1 MIKIAATYIFPGNH
15 PPLKN
20 GILICENNGKI
31 LEVVDTGGKISEQ
44 EHLEYYSGILVPG
57 FVNAHC
63 HLELSFLKNKITE
76 KKGIGNFI
84 GEINRLRNIE
94 TEKAEPEMQKADRR
108 MWASGIAAVGDV
120 SNSALSLETKKN
132 SKIYYHTFIE
142 AFGFHPARA
151 ERAVDLAQFVLHRF
165 RKKGLNA
172 SLVPHS
178 AYSVSQPL
186 FEKISENATAENS
199 ILSVHNQESNADKQ
213 FYSDGSGPIAHHL
226 QHNLGIDISHWK
238 PTGKSSLASVLSWLP
253 KKNPLLLVHNT
264 FTEKADIDE
273 LKKYRHLENTFF
285 VLCPNSNLY
294 IENHLPPLKLFR
306 EEKLNICLG
315 TDSLAS
321 NHNLSVL
328 EEMKTLQL
336 NFPDIELEE
345 IIAWA
350 CINGASALGI
360 DHEFGTFEPG
370 KTPGINLIT
379 GIDFNQLKLTQK
391 SRVKRL
397 L

>member
-1 MIKIAATYIFPGNH
+1 MIKIAATYIFPGNR

-20 GILICENNGKI
+20 GILICENDGKI
-31 LEVVDTGGKISEQ
+31 VEVVDTGGKISEQ
-44 EHLEYYSGILVPG
+44 ENLEYYSGILVPG
-57 FVNAHC
+57 FINAHC
-63 HLELSFLKNKITE
+63 HLELSFLKNKIAE

-108 MWASGIAAVGDV
+108 MWASGIAAVGDI

-132 SKIYYHTFIE
+132 SKIYYHTFVE

-151 ERAVDLAQFVLHRF
+151 ERAIDLAQFVLRRF
-165 RKKGLNA
+165 RKNGLNA

-186 FEKISENATAENS
+186 FEKIRKIAALKTAFYLFTTRKAMQKNS
-199 ILSVHNQESNADKQ
+199 FTLMAPDQLPTTFSKILN
-213 FYSDGSGPIAHHL
+213 
-226 QHNLGIDISHWK
+226 IDISHWK
-238 PTGKSSLASVLSWLP
+238 PTGKSSLVSVLSFLP
-253 KKNPLLLVHNT
+253 QENPLLLVHNT
-264 FTEKADIDE
+264 FTEKPDIDE

-294 IENHLPPLKLFR
+294 IENHLPPVELFR

-328 EEMKTLQL
+328 EEMKALQL
-336 NFPDIELEE
+336 YFPEIELEE
-345 IIAWA
+345 LIA
-350 CINGASALGI
+350 GDVLMVHSALGI
-360 DHEFGTFEPG
+360 NDKFRHF
-370 KTPGINLIT
+370 
-379 GIDFNQLKLTQK
+379 
-391 SRVKRL
+391 
-397 L
+397 